1 MAVGIHHQ
9 PQARVLLRQLVLAV
23 IRQLLVVIWVLLD
36 PLGQS
41 KLPLLLSNLPA
52 RIFVVTTCAKLCFCK
67 LLFCALGSFV

>member
-9 PQARVLLRQLVLAV
+9 PQARVLLRQLVLAA

-41 KLPLLLSNLPA
+41 KLPLPLSNCLHA
-52 RIFVVTTCAKLCFCK
+52 CLW
-67 LLFCALGSFV
+67 